1 MPGNNRNRINN
12 LIEPDFD
19 LGEIKDRSG
28 LVVGLTAFMDEI
40 RHDLSAKKE
49 HDILKFVR
57 LLVGEKYASRSPFKE
72 NGGLLFC
79 RNYCAAIF
87 KEYIPNEDKDE
98 YEYEYVYSL
107 FMSVNGLSAEYAN
120 LSLTKRIER
129 FANRQGC
136 STKTVYNHLKGKAPK
151 VCEELADQI
160 CILGR
165 KNLWALADEVFSQLA
180 DCLNDTDE
188 EIPNADDA
196 IDSDGA
202 SSPENVAEGHMNAPR
217 WGDSD
222 GGRSS
227 FTASQVRYG
236 ILGNQIV
243 FNSIDG
249 EHRPG
254 DCKAVYP
261 GDEREFVEVLRPDTD
276 PEDNASWEGE
286 RITIED
292 AKHYMI
298 RLHIDN
304 NNCRGYEA
312 VAKDTKVALSIPTYS
327 DIQIT
332 VRGYI
337 ESINATPPKYWDG
350 IVFTSTGDRPFHLKF
365 KPDTAMIH
373 NNSTKTNGAQ
383 LSNDIVL
390 KATEGGALIGYDALN
405 GEIPGGSSFQS
416 KVTAWIVATYDPFA
430 VISKVRK
437 LGEKDWHEA
446 VDAKIGDQ
454 VEFQIEYHNASTE
467 EQVNVMISDVL
478 PGNLKYVPG
487 TTKLYNMNHPNW
499 ASIKKDDIV
508 TRRGI
513 NIGIYKG
520 SADGTQGGN
529 AFIRFTAEVVDTDLA
544 YGENFIYNWGQATV
558 NNSLIENPSIV
569 IVQKFEQ

>member
-12 LIEPDFD
+12 LIEPDSN
-19 LGEIKDRSG
+19 LGKIKDRSE
-28 LVVGLTAFMDEI
+28 LIVELTAFMGEI
-40 RHDLSAKKE
+40 RHDLSVKKE

-57 LLVGEKYASRSPFKE
+57 LLVGEKYANKSPYKE
-72 NGGLLFC
+72 KSGPLFYK
-79 RNYCAAIF
+79 NYSTAVF
-87 KEYIPNEDKDE
+87 KEYSPDE
-98 YEYEYVYSL
+98 EARNL
-107 FMSVNGLSAEYAN
+107 FLAVNGLSPEYAE
-120 LSLTKRIER
+120 LSPTKRIKR
-129 FANRQGC
+129 IAAQYHYSTRTIYNRLDN
-136 STKTVYNHLKGKAPK
+136 YLPII
-151 VCEELADQI
+151 CEKLAEQI
-160 CILGR
+160 CAFER
-165 KNLWALADEVFSQLA
+165 KNLLILANEVFSRLA
-180 DCLNDTDE
+180 DGLNDMDE
-188 EIPNADDA
+188 EIPDADDA
-196 IDSDGA
+196 IGPDGA
-202 SSPENVAEGHMNAPR
+202 SSPESVAEGHMNAPR

-337 ESINATPPKYWDG
+337 ESSNATPPKYWDG

-373 NNSTKTNGAQ
+373 NNSTKTNRAQ

-437 LGEKDWHEA
+437 LGEKEWYEA

-467 EQVNVMISDVL
+467 EQVNVMIRDIL
-478 PGNLKYVPG
+478 PGNLKYVLG
-487 TTKLYNMNHPNW
+487 TTKLYNMNYPKW
-499 ASIKKDDIV
+499 AVLTPDGDIL
-508 TRRGI
+508 TRGV
-513 NIGIYKG
+513 NIGSYPG
-520 SADGTQGGN
+520 SVDGQNGGN
-529 AFIRFTAEVVDTDLA
+529 AYVRFIAEVVDTDLA

-558 NNSLIENPSIV
+558 NDSLIENPSIV
-569 IVQKFEQ
+569 IVQKYEQ

>member
-12 LIEPDFD
+12 LIEPDSN
-19 LGEIKDRSG
+19 LGKIKDRSE
-28 LVVGLTAFMDEI
+28 LIVELTAFMGEI
-40 RHDLSAKKE
+40 RHDLSVKKE

-57 LLVGEKYASRSPFKE
+57 LLVGEKYANKSPYKE
-72 NGGLLFC
+72 KSGPLFYKNYSTAVFEEYSPDEEA
-79 RNYCAAIF
+79 RN
-87 KEYIPNEDKDE
+87 
-98 YEYEYVYSL
+98 L
-107 FMSVNGLSAEYAN
+107 FLAVNGLSPEYAK
-120 LSLTKRIER
+120 LSLAKRIDR
-129 FANRQGC
+129 IAAQYNYSQR
-136 STKTVYNHLKGKAPK
+136 TAYNHLESYVPII
-151 VCEELADQI
+151 CEKLAEQI
-160 CILGR
+160 CAFER
-165 KNLWALADEVFSQLA
+165 KNLLILANEVFSRLA
-180 DCLNDTDE
+180 DGLNDMDE
-188 EIPNADDA
+188 EIPDADDA

-202 SSPENVAEGHMNAPR
+202 SDSESVAEGHVTAPR

-222 GGRSS
+222 GGRPS

-261 GDEREFVEVLRPDTD
+261 GDEREFVEVLLPDTD
-276 PEDNASWEGE
+276 PEDSASWEGE
-286 RITIED
+286 RIIIED

-304 NNCRGYEA
+304 NNYRGYDA

-327 DIQIT
+327 DIQIP

-337 ESINATPPKYWDG
+337 ESSNATPPKYWDG

-405 GEIPGGSSFQS
+405 GEIPGGFPFQS

-437 LGEKDWHEA
+437 LGGKGWYEA
-446 VDAKIGDQ
+446 VEAKIGDQ

-467 EQVNVMISDVL
+467 EQVNVMITDVL

-487 TTKLYNMNHPNW
+487 TTKLYNIKYPNW
-499 ASIKKDDIV
+499 SSIDEDDIV

-513 NIGIYKG
+513 HIGSYEG

-558 NNSLIENPSIV
+558 NNLLIENPSIV
-569 IVQKFEQ
+569 IVQKYEQ